1 MDYSN
6 TFEKCIEVLLKLE
19 GGYSDRPSDKG
30 GPTNYGLSQK
40 SYPDIN
46 MKTLTRDR
54 AIEIYY
60 GDYWIPMNLSVIN
73 DDELVLRLFC
83 MGVNAGI
90 RTTIKILQ
98 KLIGVVADGFIGS
111 ETARAIREFNGNIV
125 DEFIKRQ
132 KKFYVALVQKDES
145 QRPNLLGWLNRI
157 EWTKF

>member
-1 MDYSN
+1 MYSDIFN
-6 TFEKCIEVLLKLE
+6 KCITVLLSLE

-40 SYPDIN
+40 SYPDLN

-54 AIEIYY
+54 AIEIYFN
-60 GDYWIPMNLSVIN
+60 DYWIPMNLSVIT

-98 KLIGVVADGFIGS
+98 KLMGVVADGFIGS
-111 ETARAIREFNGNIV
+111 DTARAIREFDGNVV

-132 KKFYVALVQKDES
+132 KKFYVTLVQKDES

-157 EWTKF
+157 EWTHF

>member
-1 MDYSN
+1 MYPDLFN
-6 TFEKCIEVLLKLE
+6 KCITVLLSLE

-40 SYPDIN
+40 SYPDLN
-46 MKTLTRDR
+46 MKTLTKDR
-54 AIEIYY
+54 AIEIYFN
-60 GDYWIPMNLSVIN
+60 DYWIPMNLYVIN

-98 KLIGVVADGFIGS
+98 RLVGVVADGFIGS
-111 ETARAIREFNGNIV
+111 DTARAIREFDGNVV

-132 KKFYVALVQKDES
+132 KKFYVTLVQKDES

-157 EWTKF
+157 EWTHF